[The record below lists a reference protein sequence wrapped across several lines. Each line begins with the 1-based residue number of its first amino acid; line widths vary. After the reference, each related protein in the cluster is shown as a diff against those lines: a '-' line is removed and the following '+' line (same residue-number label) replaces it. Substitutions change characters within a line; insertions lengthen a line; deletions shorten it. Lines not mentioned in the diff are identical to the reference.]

1 MYFNNYKKLK
11 GDASLRKY
19 FRDKK
24 SNSII
29 VYAKKDKKINLLIY
43 ASINKLLSKNKI
55 YTPNLICENY
65 KKNYIKIQDLGDVTG
80 VKKFKKFNI
89 SNYLKLIDILQRLK
103 KIKTKKIKTF
113 LNTSYKIP
121 KYTNQL
127 LVDEARLFTKWYLP
141 TKIKKNRK
149 KISIEFLNILKK
161 LTLQLELKKDVFVH
175 RDFHISNIMILNTK
189 FYLIDS
195 QDAVYGNET
204 YDLAS
209 LVDDVRLKLSLE
221 NREKI
226 YNSFIIKN
234 KKIDN
239 LKFRNDFEVLSV
251 IRNLKIIGI
260 FTRLFK
266 RDKKKSYIKMIPD
279 AWSIIDERRKYNKKF
294 NDLNIFLDKYFPKEI
309 RKKK

>member
-1 MYFNNYKKLK
+1 M
-11 GDASLRKY
+11 
-19 FRDKK
+19 
-24 SNSII
+24 
-29 VYAKKDKKINLLIY
+29 
-43 ASINKLLSKNKI
+43 
-55 YTPNLICENY
+55 
-65 KKNYIKIQDLGDVTG
+65 GDVTG

-209 LVDDVRLKLSLE
+209 LVDDVRLKLSLA

-266 RDKKKSYIKMIPD
+266 RDKKKSYIKMIPN